1 MREQLKQQFK
11 DMMTMLAK
19 GEAVLYTRIREK
31 DKETLGQL
39 LEDMQNSAIAIG
51 TTIEQ
56 VEGEG
61 SGTVKHLEDY
71 CELVWQYMTMEE
83 TSERFRL
90 INSMEQE
97 RKAVMELLDTEFE
110 SRLVIAFLIS
120 RGGAWK
126 QMERFFHIMKDKA
139 DCHVVTAHYMERTV
153 LGPNAAIRDE
163 SWMIPKEV
171 ETRALGEFDIREEMP
186 DMVFV
191 DGPFVEA
198 GQIGIT
204 PGYDFTEVRENAGIV
219 LYMPCYEDESQIRET
234 DFDALQVLDSDMILL
249 PSEAVC
255 DRYKEELGKKKDGKK
270 LIRKLYLLHAL
281 DGETLL
287 EESIKKTK

>member
-120 RGGAWK
+120 RGG
-126 QMERFFHIMKDKA
+126 
-139 DCHVVTAHYMERTV
+139 
-153 LGPNAAIRDE
+153 
-163 SWMIPKEV
+163 
-171 ETRALGEFDIREEMP
+171 
-186 DMVFV
+186 
-191 DGPFVEA
+191 
-198 GQIGIT
+198 
-204 PGYDFTEVRENAGIV
+204 PGNRWSASF
-219 LYMPCYEDESQIRET
+219 
-234 DFDALQVLDSDMILL
+234 IL
-249 PSEAVC
+249 
-255 DRYKEELGKKKDGKK
+255 
-270 LIRKLYLLHAL
+270 
-281 DGETLL
+281 
-287 EESIKKTK
+287 

>member
-1 MREQLKQQFK
+1 
-11 DMMTMLAK
+11 
-19 GEAVLYTRIREK
+19 
-31 DKETLGQL
+31 
-39 LEDMQNSAIAIG
+39 
-51 TTIEQ
+51 
-56 VEGEG
+56 
-61 SGTVKHLEDY
+61 
-71 CELVWQYMTMEE
+71 
-83 TSERFRL
+83 
-90 INSMEQE
+90 
-97 RKAVMELLDTEFE
+97 
-110 SRLVIAFLIS
+110 
-120 RGGAWK
+120 
-126 QMERFFHIMKDKA
+126 MKDKA